1 MMLEAKEICKGFDGL
16 GVLRGISLSIA
27 QGEVMAL
34 IGPSGSGKSTL
45 LRCLNQLE
53 TIDSGEITLDGETMC
68 SMKDGVLTYA
78 PEKKLRELTL
88 RMGMV
93 FQSFNLFPHRT
104 VLQNLIDA
112 PIRVKKMP
120 REQATEQA
128 HYFLKKVGLESKAG
142 QYPYQLSGGQCQRV
156 AIARAIVNN
165 PKILLA
171 DEPTGALDSQSGAQI
186 MELFQ
191 TLNDEGVTVVMITH
205 DLDVANHAK
214 RVLHIRDG
222 QFAEQHIPEEKEAEA

>member
-93 FQSFNLFPHRT
+93 FQSFNLFCKT
-104 VLQNLIDA
+104 
-112 PIRVKKMP
+112 
-120 REQATEQA
+120 
-128 HYFLKKVGLESKAG
+128 
-142 QYPYQLSGGQCQRV
+142 
-156 AIARAIVNN
+156 
-165 PKILLA
+165 
-171 DEPTGALDSQSGAQI
+171 
-186 MELFQ
+186 
-191 TLNDEGVTVVMITH
+191 
-205 DLDVANHAK
+205 
-214 RVLHIRDG
+214 
-222 QFAEQHIPEEKEAEA
+222 